1 MKKILFIDD
10 DKQLCDL
17 VRKSVLQENIDVDCC
32 YLGAEGLKKLKDN
45 IYQLVLLDVMMP
57 DLDGFALL

>member
-45 IYQLVLLDVMMP
+45 IYQLVLL
-57 DLDGFALL
+57 LSLIHI

>member
-45 IYQLVLLDVMMP
+45 KAAAWGCPSRISS
-57 DLDGFALL
+57 